1 MTAAGDW
8 CVVARSL
15 DAIEA
20 QLWSACLEAAGLD
33 AMLADAHLVQT
44 HSLIGVAVG
53 GVRVMVPA
61 SQAAEAAEVL
71 EAFHRGDFALDDTP
85 DSDTLEPGC

>member
-1 MTAAGDW
+1 MRAQSDDW
-8 CVVARSL
+8 RVVARSL

-20 QLWSACLEAAGLD
+20 QLWCACLRAAGLD
-33 AMLADAHLVQT
+33 AMVADAHLVQT

-53 GVRVMVPA
+53 GVRVMVPE
-61 SQAAEAAEVL
+61 SQAAEAVEVL

-85 DSDTLEPGC
+85 DGDPRA